1 MTKAIIINGGN
12 TVASRLTGV
21 QQSIEKLLTEN
32 GIRFEEILVHQL
44 NAQDLITANY
54 ASEEIAREI
63 VKVGEADIVFFLTP
77 IYKGSYTGI
86 LKTFI
91 DLLPQKGLENK
102 IIIPVAIGGSIAHL
116 LALEYSLKPVLS
128 ILGATTI
135 ASPIFIVDSQVTRS
149 ETGYVLDEDA
159 QERIEKVWD
168 FVVPKQKVTVS

>member
-12 TVASRLTGV
+12 SIKSRLTGI
-21 QQSIEKLLTEN
+21 QQYIETLLEEQ
-32 GIRFEEILVHQL
+32 GICLEAIQVHQL
-44 NAQDLITANY
+44 PAQHLITANY
-54 ASEEIAREI
+54 ASEAIANEI

-77 IYKGSYTGI
+77 IFKGSYTGI

-102 IIIPVAIGGSIAHL
+102 IAVPVAIGGSIAHL

-135 ASPIFIVDSQVTRS
+135 ANPIYIVDSQVTRT
-149 ETGYVLDEDA
+149 ENGFTLDEA
-159 QERIEKVWD
+159 AVNRIEKVLENVIPRKE
-168 FVVPKQKVTVS
+168 FHVQ

>member
-1 MTKAIIINGGN
+1 MTKAVLINGGN
-12 TVASRLTGV
+12 SVTSRLTGV
-21 QQSIEKLLTEN
+21 QQSIESLLEQY
-32 GIRFEEILVHQL
+32 GISHETIQVHQL
-44 NAQDLITANY
+44 PAEDLITANY
-54 ASEEIAREI
+54 ASETIAKEI

-102 IIIPVAIGGSIAHL
+102 AVVPVAIGGSIAHL

-135 ASPIFIVDSQVTRS
+135 STPIYIVDSQVTKTD
-149 ETGYVLDEDA
+149 TGFIVEEA
-159 QERIEKVWD
+159 AKERIEKVWES
-168 FVVPKQKVTVS
+168 VAPKSKVTV

>member
-1 MTKAIIINGGN
+1 MKKAILINGGN
-12 TVASRLTGV
+12 SVTSRLTGV
-21 QQSIEKLLTEN
+21 QQSIESLLEQY
-32 GIRFEEILVHQL
+32 GISHETIQVHQL
-44 NAQDLITANY
+44 PAQDLITANY
-54 ASEEIAREI
+54 ASEAIAKEI

-102 IIIPVAIGGSIAHL
+102 IVVPVAIGGSIAHL

-135 ASPIFIVDSQVTRS
+135 SSPIYIVDSQVTK
-149 ETGYVLDEDA
+149 TANGFTLDGA
-159 QERIEKVWD
+159 AKERIEKVWES
-168 FVVPKQKVTVS
+168 VVPRSKVTV

>member
-1 MTKAIIINGGN
+1 MTKAILINGGN
-12 TVASRLTGV
+12 SVTSRLTGV
-21 QQSIEKLLTEN
+21 QQSIESLLEQQ
-32 GIRFEEILVHQL
+32 GISHETIQVHQL
-44 NAQDLITANY
+44 PAHDLITANY
-54 ASEEIAREI
+54 ASEAIAEEI

-102 IIIPVAIGGSIAHL
+102 IVVPVAIGGSIAHL

-135 ASPIFIVDSQVTRS
+135 SSPIYIVDKQVTK
-149 ETGYVLDEDA
+149 TDNGFTLDEAA
-159 QERIEKVWD
+159 QERIEKVWES
-168 FVVPKQKVTVS
+168 VAPKSKVTV

>member
-21 QQSIEKLLTEN
+21 QQYIEKLLTES
-32 GIRFEEILVHQL
+32 GIDHEQILVHQL

-63 VKVGEADIVFFLTP
+63 VKVGESDIVFFLTP

-102 IIIPVAIGGSIAHL
+102 IVIPVAIGGSIAHL
-116 LALEYSLKPVLS
+116 LALEYSLNPVIS

-135 ASPIFIVDSQVTRS
+135 ASPIYIVDSQVTRS
-149 ETGYVLDEDA
+149 NTDYVLDEDA
-159 QERIEKVWD
+159 KERIRKVWD
-168 FVVPKQKVTVS
+168 SAIPKQKVTV

>member
-1 MTKAIIINGGN
+1 MAKAVLVNGGN
-12 TVASRLTGV
+12 SVTSRLTGV
-21 QQSIEKLLTEN
+21 QQSIESLLEQQ
-32 GIRFEEILVHQL
+32 GISHETIQVHQL
-44 NAQDLITANY
+44 PAEDLITANY
-54 ASEEIAREI
+54 ASETIAEEI

-102 IIIPVAIGGSIAHL
+102 IVVPVAIGGSIAHL

-135 ASPIFIVDSQVTRS
+135 SSPIYIVDSQVTKTDNGFS
-149 ETGYVLDEDA
+149 LDEAA
-159 QERIEKVWD
+159 QERIEKVWES
-168 FVVPKQKVTVS
+168 VAPKSKVTV

>member
-1 MTKAIIINGGN
+1 MTKAILINGGN
-12 TVASRLTGV
+12 SVASRLTGV
-21 QQSIEKLLTEN
+21 QQSIESLLEQQ
-32 GIRFEEILVHQL
+32 GISHETIQVHQL
-44 NAQDLITANY
+44 PAEDLITANY
-54 ASEEIAREI
+54 ASEAIAEEI

-102 IIIPVAIGGSIAHL
+102 IVVPVAIGGSIAHL

-135 ASPIFIVDSQVTRS
+135 SSPIYIVDSQVTKTDNGFIL
-149 ETGYVLDEDA
+149 EEA
-159 QERIEKVWD
+159 AKERIEKVWES
-168 FVVPKQKVTVS
+168 VAPKSKVTV

>member
-1 MTKAIIINGGN
+1 MTKAILINGGN
-12 TVASRLTGV
+12 SVTSRLTGV
-21 QQSIEKLLTEN
+21 QQSIESLLEQQ
-32 GIRFEEILVHQL
+32 GISHETIQVHQL
-44 NAQDLITANY
+44 PAEDLITANY
-54 ASEEIAREI
+54 ASEAIAEEI

-102 IIIPVAIGGSIAHL
+102 IVVPVAIGGSIAHL

-135 ASPIFIVDSQVTRS
+135 SSPIYIVDSQVIKTDNGFTL
-149 ETGYVLDEDA
+149 EEA
-159 QERIEKVWD
+159 AKERIEKVWES
-168 FVVPKQKVTVS
+168 VAPKSKVTV

>member
-1 MTKAIIINGGN
+1 MTKAILINGGN
-12 TVASRLTGV
+12 SVTSRLTGV
-21 QQSIEKLLTEN
+21 QQSIESLLEQQ
-32 GIRFEEILVHQL
+32 GISHETIQVHQL
-44 NAQDLITANY
+44 PAEDLITANY
-54 ASEEIAREI
+54 ASEAIAEEI

-102 IIIPVAIGGSIAHL
+102 IVLPVAIGGSIAHL

-135 ASPIFIVDSQVTRS
+135 SSPIYIVDSQVIQTDNGLTL
-149 ETGYVLDEDA
+149 EEA
-159 QERIEKVWD
+159 AKERIEKVWES
-168 FVVPKQKVTVS
+168 VAPKSKVTV

>member
-1 MTKAIIINGGN
+1 MTKAILINGGN
-12 TVASRLTGV
+12 SVTSRLTGV
-21 QQSIEKLLTEN
+21 QQSIESLLEQQ
-32 GIRFEEILVHQL
+32 GISHETIQVHQL
-44 NAQDLITANY
+44 PAEDLITANY
-54 ASEEIAREI
+54 ASEAIAEEI

-102 IIIPVAIGGSIAHL
+102 IVVPFAIGGSIAHL

-135 ASPIFIVDSQVTRS
+135 SSPIYIVDSQVTKTDNGFTL
-149 ETGYVLDEDA
+149 EEA
-159 QERIEKVWD
+159 AKERIEKVWES
-168 FVVPKQKVTVS
+168 VAPKSKVTV